1 MSKVIWSFLWLLILW
16 TPIAWATPIDKP
28 SFSIDVVSPSTDGD
42 ITPDDILAP
51 APEVAVQGSDF
62 GLRDDFF
69 LGDYDDLNALSFG
82 RDPILGPLYFS
93 VDRVSVGLPGSD
105 VNDLA
110 QPGVEA
116 ASGSV
121 FISELDGTNKLAILD
136 HSLGLQGGFFGDDL
150 DAMEIDTRDYQF
162 IYFSIDFLSASNG
175 FGLLPFAND
184 IFIDVFDPF
193 NPFAFGELHMGL
205 LAEDD
210 IDALVLWD
218 IIDPGVLTPG
228 RDKALFSLSPF
239 SPSTF
244 TGSGLEYVPGVPG
257 HLSPAD
263 ILFTDFTGTY
273 SLWASAWN
281 LGLDPWDNVNAIDTV
296 PEPSTLVLLGSAIAI
311 MGGWWHVRRRQKNG
325 LAPRL

>member
-1 MSKVIWSFLWLLILW
+1 MQKVVWTLLGLLLLWG
-16 TPIAWATPIDKP
+16 PSVGAVPIDKP
-28 SFSIDVVSPSTDGD
+28 SFSIDAASPSNEGNL
-42 ITPDDILAP
+42 TPDDILAP
-51 APEVAVQGSDF
+51 GPVVAVEGADLNLQDA
-62 GLRDDFF
+62 LL

-82 RDPILGPLYFS
+82 RDPIQGPLYFS
-93 VDRVSVGLPGSD
+93 VDRVSVGLPGTD

-121 FISELDGTNKLAILD
+121 FISELDGSNQLAILD
-136 HSLGLQGGFFGDDL
+136 RSLGLQSGFFSDDL
-150 DAMEIDTRDYQF
+150 NALEIDTLVYQH

-175 FGLLPFAND
+175 FGLLPYAND
-184 IFIDVFDPF
+184 IFIDDFDPL

-218 IIDPGVLTPG
+218 IVGPGVLNPG
-228 RDKALFSLSPF
+228 RDIALFSLSPF

-244 TGSGLEYVPGVPG
+244 TDSGLEYIPGLPG

-263 ILFTDFTGTY
+263 ILITDFTGSY
-273 SLWASAWN
+273 SLWASAWD

-296 PEPSTLVLLGSAIAI
+296 PEPSTLVLLGTALALLA
-311 MGGWWHVRRRQKNG
+311 GVRMRQRRKVG
-325 LAPRL
+325 A